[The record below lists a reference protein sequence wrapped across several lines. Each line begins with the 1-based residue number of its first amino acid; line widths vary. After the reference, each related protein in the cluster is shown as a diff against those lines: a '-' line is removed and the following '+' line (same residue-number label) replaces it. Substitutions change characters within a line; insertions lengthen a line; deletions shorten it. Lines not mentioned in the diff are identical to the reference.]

1 MPREQKMYTSKRSI
15 DGPSDPNIRPNDN
28 GANMRPNGNG
38 DIDHTASGRWRSR
51 IRGMGE
57 EKVVMEEVNAI
68 LNQLV
73 QSYLV
78 QQIERTSGQPKWK
91 QVIRGG

>member
-1 MPREQKMYTSKRSI
+1 
-15 DGPSDPNIRPNDN
+15 
-28 GANMRPNGNG
+28 
-38 DIDHTASGRWRSR
+38 
-51 IRGMGE
+51 MGE